1 MLPPRSNR
9 SAASK
14 SAPGPGTSRGIR
26 YHHQPGIYQRQR
38 DKKLPQLPGR
48 PSSHPRLN
56 ARDAPQRRINTPR
69 NKGNFIARSCSALGG
84 FLNRVHVIIGGGL
97 TSKLH
102 RSNLIRTL
110 PTLER
115 KRANRIRCPRR
126 TAILVR
132 GKQTTFACTLGGLCE
147 L

>member
-14 SAPGPGTSRGIR
+14 SAPGPGTSRGLR
-26 YHHQPGIYQRQR
+26 HHHQPGIYQGQR
-38 DKKLPQLPGR
+38 DEKLPRLPER

-56 ARDAPQRRINTPR
+56 AHDAPQRRINTPR
-69 NKGNFIARSCSALGG
+69 NNGNFIARTCSALGDSLKG
-84 FLNRVHVIIGGGL
+84 VHVIIGGGL
-97 TSKLH
+97 TSKQH
-102 RSNLIRTL
+102 RSNPIRTL
-110 PTLER
+110 PTLAR
-115 KRANRIRCPRR
+115 KRVNRIRCPRR